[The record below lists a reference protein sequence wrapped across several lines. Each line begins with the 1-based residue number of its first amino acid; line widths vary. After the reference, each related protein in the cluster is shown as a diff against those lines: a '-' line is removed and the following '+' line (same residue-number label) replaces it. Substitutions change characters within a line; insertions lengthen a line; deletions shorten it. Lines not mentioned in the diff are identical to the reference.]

1 VVAEDRPLRILHVED
16 DPNDRELVATTLRL
30 EGLSCEVVPA
40 TTRAEF
46 EAAIDQQAFD
56 VILADDSLPS
66 FDGLTAQKLAAARV
80 PHVPFIFV
88 SGTLGEDIAVERIK
102 AGAIDYVLKQRLGRL
117 PSSILRAIG
126 DVRTREQAAR
136 AAEEVQRLNAELE
149 KRVLERTAQLAEA
162 NRALE
167 QREQALRQ
175 SEARLSA
182 VLDHSPAVICMK
194 DVEGRY
200 IFVNRQFERMLGIP
214 RTAALGRT
222 DHQLFP
228 LRLADMY
235 RANDLEAVKRRQALH
250 VEETAVHAAGDVH
263 VYAAAKCPL
272 LDESE
277 QPFAICTI
285 STDITERKR
294 AEDEIKGARLEA
306 ERANRAKSEFLSRMS
321 HDLRTPLNAVL
332 GFAQLL
338 AADSLTD
345 EQEDS
350 VRQIRRGGE
359 HLLDLI
365 NEVLDIARIEA
376 GQLSLSPEPVEVR
389 EIVGHAV
396 ALVAPLARR
405 RRIGITTEESPLSM
419 LSVIADRQ
427 RLSQIL
433 LNLLSN
439 AVKYNRQAGQ
449 VTVGFEQV
457 SPSVLR
463 IRITDTGAGIPP
475 RKLQLLFRPFE
486 RLGAEST
493 AIEGTG
499 LGLTLSRGLAEA
511 MGGSVGV
518 SSQINQGSTFWVD
531 LMQAAEPI
539 EQRAMQLEAG
549 LEYQDGHP
557 ATVLYIEDNRAN
569 VRLLER
575 LIQRR
580 PSLALVVARDGRQ
593 GIDRAL
599 EERPDVVL
607 LDLHLPDM
615 QGEEVLLRL
624 RAEPSLHDTPI
635 IVLSADATPGQVR
648 RILAQ
653 GAAGYLTKPFDIQ
666 EVLAALDRVVRA
678 RPKKPIRETE
688 P

>member
-1 VVAEDRPLRILHVED
+1 MPEERPLRILHVED

-30 EGLSCEVVPA
+30 EGLLCDVVPA

-46 EAAIDQQAFD
+46 EAAIEHQTFD

-66 FDGLTAQKLAAARV
+66 FDGLTAQRLASARV

-136 AAEEVQRLNAELE
+136 AADEVQRLNAELE
-149 KRVLERTAQLAEA
+149 QRVLERTAQLAEV

-200 IFVNRQFERMLGIP
+200 VFVNRQFERMLGIA

-222 DHQLFP
+222 DHEIFP

-235 RANDLEAVKRRQALH
+235 RANDLEAVRRRQALH
-250 VEETAVHAAGDVH
+250 VEETAVHAEGDVH

-272 LDESE
+272 LDENE

-405 RRIGITTEESPLSM
+405 RRSAVTTEESPLSS

-427 RLSQIL
+427 RLNQIL

-449 VTVGFEQV
+449 VTVGFERV

-463 IRITDTGAGIPP
+463 IKVTDTGAGIPP
-475 RKLQLLFRPFE
+475 QKLQLLFRPFE

-531 LMQAAEPI
+531 LTQAAEPV
-539 EQRAMQLEAG
+539 EQRAMQLESA
-549 LEYQDGHP
+549 LEYQDGQP

-580 PSLALVVARDGRQ
+580 PSLALVVAPDGRQ
-593 GIDRAL
+593 GIERAL

-678 RPKKPIRETE
+678 RPKKPTRETE